1 MYFLIF
7 ICSKVQ
13 QSCFIAALPAVLIFG
28 CATSHEKRIAY
39 HYEPTYGVAS
49 LKFERALVA
58 GGAACSVVTKLYC
71 CRMAALFFSSIL
83 EAIRGASSTCD
94 DRGGTWPVANRLP

>member
-58 GGAACSVVTKLYC
+58 GGGG
-71 CRMAALFFSSIL
+71 LFGGNQAVLLQNGGAFFFVHLRSHS
-83 EAIRGASSTCD
+83 RGE
-94 DRGGTWPVANRLP
+94 